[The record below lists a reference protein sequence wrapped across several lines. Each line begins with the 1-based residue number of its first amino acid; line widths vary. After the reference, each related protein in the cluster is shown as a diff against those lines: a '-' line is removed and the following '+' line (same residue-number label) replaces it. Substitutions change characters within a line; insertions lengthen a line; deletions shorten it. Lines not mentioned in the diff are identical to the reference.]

1 MIGLYLVPKHAEL
14 IYQGKKKGIVKRRHF
29 RTYLRND
36 LELITK
42 IKGVGYSLGKIK
54 LSPPK
59 YLTLKEIKKLYPLH
73 LVTDEEIKEW
83 FPYAKKLYYYDIEKF
98 EKYDKPKIIQIKP
111 GVQTIQHFLYSE
123 NFIKDIESYNPSA
136 LRKKVLQDDWRL
148 VNIYYSRKKKGK
160 KLKFSM
166 EQILSLAKKIY
177 QELLRRG
184 IHPGQTKLSRELI
197 QKIKKEFSKYLP
209 IYRGS
214 ESKEGEEIKLDKFL
228 EKWNNFIIHKDFIQ
242 LVGSLANWEKTVG
255 DIDILIKAEPGTTLW
270 NLATWRILR
279 AYPEYQDR
287 FHFIPYNYGNWQ
299 GPFTCHIPLGDLC
312 VNIDKERF
320 KRIEMSK
327 QEIDLKRDPNFKKY
341 CLLSEKED
349 KLVPFRPFFQEKPQH
364 GRNVGEAYN
373 LDSLVEV
380 VNKTWPNWKEKGI
393 YIGIKRDGVTCQVHF
408 DNGKVK
414 IWTEDGSDVTENL
427 PTIVSQFAKKPGK
440 CVVIGELEWYHEG
453 KHMPRSDTAGIINH
467 KGDPREKEVRITIY
481 DKLYSD
487 SYKGDFGDM
496 HKKPYSFRREQYT
509 KIHEDKNIKISNPE
523 YLVKNEKSLRKYV
536 EHCSN
541 KEGSEGAML
550 KLATAPYPLT
560 IHPYPPT
567 MIKFKKEYQVIARV
581 VGVHRVKGADAYVYD
596 VAVDEDKF
604 EKV

>member
-14 IYQGKKKGIVKRRHF
+14 IYKGKKKAIIKRRSL

-42 IKGVGYSLGKIK
+42 IKGVGYALGKIK

-59 YLTLKEIKKLYPLH
+59 FLTLKEIKKLEPFH

-83 FPYAKKLYYYDIEKF
+83 FPYAKKLYYYEIERF

-111 GVQTIQHFLYSE
+111 GVQTIQHLLSE
-123 NFIKDIESYNPSA
+123 DFIKDVESYNPSA
-136 LRKKVLQDDWRL
+136 LRKKVLQDDWR
-148 VNIYYSRKKKGK
+148 IICAWYSSKKQGK
-160 KLKFSM
+160 KIKFSLD
-166 EQILSLAKKIY
+166 QILSLAKKIY

-184 IHPGQTKLSRELI
+184 VQPGQTKISKELI
-197 QKIKKEFSKYLP
+197 QKIKKDFSKYLP

-214 ESKEGEEIKLDKFL
+214 ESKEGEEIKLEDFL
-228 EKWNNFIIHKDFIQ
+228 KKWKPFVIHKDFIQ

-270 NLATWRILR
+270 NLTTWRILR

-287 FHFIPYNYGNWQ
+287 FHFIPYSYGNWQ

-312 VNIDKERF
+312 VNIDQERF
-320 KRIEMSK
+320 KRIEMSS
-327 QEIDLKRDPNFKKY
+327 DFKRDPEFKKN
-341 CLLSEKED
+341 CLASEKED
-349 KLVPFRPFFQEKPQH
+349 RLIPFRPFFQEKPQH

-380 VNKTWPNWKEKGI
+380 VNKTWPDWKEKGI

-408 DNGKVK
+408 DKGKVK

-467 KGDPREKEVRITIY
+467 KDQKEKEVRITIY

-523 YLVKNEKSLRKYV
+523 YLVKDEKSLRKYV
-536 EHCSN
+536 ERCSN
-541 KEGSEGAML
+541 AEGSEGAML

-581 VGVHRVKGADAYVYD
+581 VGVHKVKGAEAYVYD